1 MNGLFF
7 NNNASGM
14 LDNFA
19 DNIWLEFIFS
29 GCILA
34 AEAVAGTQVCT
45 WEEKRHLE
53 QYLDQRLI

>member
-7 NNNASGM
+7 NNDASDI
-14 LDNFA
+14 LDKFV
-19 DNIWLEFIFS
+19 DNIWLEFNFS

-53 QYLDQRLI
+53 QYLDQRSI